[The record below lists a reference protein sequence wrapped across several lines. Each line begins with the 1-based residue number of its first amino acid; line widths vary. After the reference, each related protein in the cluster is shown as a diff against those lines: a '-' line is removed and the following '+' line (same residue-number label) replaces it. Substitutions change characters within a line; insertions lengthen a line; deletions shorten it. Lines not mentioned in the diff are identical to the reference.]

1 MGLNTTT
8 FDILNFK
15 EGLTP
20 CEIASHEITY
30 ENGSLHQDLSII
42 ESNEETQKLRVNNQG
57 VVANYTYYVTLKSIE
72 GLTNTFGPYYVQIKA
87 NCSNTLTLAQKSRD
101 IIS

>member
-1 MGLNTTT
+1 MGLNITT

-20 CEIASHEITY
+20 CEIVSHEITN

-42 ESNEETQKLRVNNQG
+42 ESNEET
-57 VVANYTYYVTLKSIE
+57 
-72 GLTNTFGPYYVQIKA
+72 
-87 NCSNTLTLAQKSRD
+87 
-101 IIS
+101 